1 MKFIEIIISS
11 WFIEMLNGKIYLIT
25 IATTFVVI
33 TSFEVF
39 VISMV
44 NIISIVDDVDV
55 DSVILYLFFIN
66 F

>member
-1 MKFIEIIISS
+1 
-11 WFIEMLNGKIYLIT
+11 MLNGKIYLIT
-25 IATTFVVI
+25 IATTFVFI